1 MEDSRTSTILNG
13 YAVATRFNYESC
25 SKDFGIYAVAERTFV
40 LSTTMPSDWW
50 GHQVIENAWLLVF
63 RSPLDI

>member
-1 MEDSRTSTILNG
+1 MTDERTTTILSG
-13 YAVATRFNYESC
+13 YPVATHFDYDTC

-50 GHQVIENAWLLVF
+50 GHKVIEDGWLLVF
-63 RSPLDI
+63 RCPLNI